1 MIIPVVMDENK
12 DRELINWLSSKNNRS
27 AFIRYVLYVKMEG
40 NVVKID
46 KNNQISEEIE
56 DNLLSCI
63 EGLSG

>member
-12 DRELINWLSSKNNRS
+12 DRELINWLNSKNNRS
-27 AFIRYVLYVKMEG
+27 AFIRYVLYEKMEG

-46 KNNQISEEIE
+46 KNNEISEEIE